1 MARLVGQRA
10 CDGSVSAIVR
20 ICPGNSGWE
29 NSACNRGVH
38 VVEGT
43 KMLFRFG
50 IEVHISSSD
59 EDSYYEG
66 ERVERGTGY
75 FLTGQ
80 YFDARLACLVDSD
93 SGATDDEIRSCVH
106 FDKDALEFLGVTV
119 LAGYDGRVQVEQ
131 SDECPSI
138 REATV
143 IQAALSVKPC
153 VRITALEDILLESK
167 IGRYY
172 FAEVGYKVTS
182 SAMNHQMLRVQT
194 GSTAGAVR
202 AAGSCAEPDVNAA
215 PTFAISQYSASWSM
229 PEPPPSPPPSPVPP
243 PPSPPPPSPA
253 PPLPLPPPPAIS
265 KDPHL
270 HFAHGGRADF
280 RGRHGQL
287 YAFFSAPG
295 VAVNLKTEDATF
307 DTKRPSGAVLTV
319 DGSFITEAA
328 LPHCLVALLS

>member
-1 MARLVGQRA
+1 MAMLAGQRA

-50 IEVHISSSD
+50 IEVHISSHA
-59 EDSYYEG
+59 EDSYYNG
-66 ERVERGTGY
+66 ERVERGTGL
-75 FLTGQ
+75 FLRDK
-80 YFDARLACLVDSD
+80 YFDARLACLVYSE
-93 SGATDDEIRSCVH
+93 SGETEDEIRSCAH
-106 FDKDALEFLGVTV
+106 FDKDALEFLGKKV
-119 LAGYDGRVQVEQ
+119 LPEFEGRVKVEE
-131 SDECPSI
+131 SDECASI
-138 REATV
+138 RGMNV
-143 IQAALSVKPC
+143 PFAALSVKPC
-153 VRITALEDILLESK
+153 VRITALEDILLESE
-167 IGRYY
+167 IGKYY

-194 GSTAGAVR
+194 GSAAGAVR
-202 AAGSCAEPDVNAA
+202 ADGSCAEPDVNAA

-253 PPLPLPPPPAIS
+253 PPLPSPPPPAIS

-287 YAFFSAPG
+287 YSFFSAPG